1 RDYRQAGEKILFG
14 GGLDMKKSIILLN
27 ILLIFMQG
35 DIRQAAAPRL
45 PDGPIE
51 IVVPA
56 EPSGGWEVTAQ
67 AIQSV
72 LRQKQIV
79 KDDVHIVYKSG
90 GGGEKGWKY
99 VNKSS

>member
-1 RDYRQAGEKILFG
+1 
-14 GGLDMKKSIILLN
+14 MKKSIILLN

-35 DIRQAAAPRL
+35 DIRQAALRL

-56 EPSGGWEVTAQ
+56 EPSGGWDVTAQ

-90 GGGEKGWKY
+90 GGERKAGNMSTKAA
-99 VNKSS
+99 NKPSA

>member
-1 RDYRQAGEKILFG
+1 
-14 GGLDMKKSIILLN
+14 MKKSIILL
-27 ILLIFMQG
+27 ILLLIFMQG

-56 EPSGGWEVTAQ
+56 EPSGGWDVTAQ

-79 KDDVHIVYKSG
+79 KGDVHIVYKSG
-90 GGGEKGWKY
+90 GGERKAGNMSTKAA
-99 VNKSS
+99 NKPSA

>member
-1 RDYRQAGEKILFG
+1 
-14 GGLDMKKSIILLN
+14 
-27 ILLIFMQG
+27 MQG

-56 EPSGGWEVTAQ
+56 EPSGGWDVTAQ

-72 LRQKQIV
+72 FEAEADRE
-79 KDDVHIVYKSG
+79 G
-90 GGGEKGWKY
+90 
-99 VNKSS
+99 